1 MDDAVYRLLRNLAI
15 VLTIAWVGWSAWD
28 YFHQD
33 TGPGMVEYAAGN
45 RAFED
50 GDYERALQEYTAAL
64 KANPQLL
71 DALRGKA
78 RTLMQLGRNDE
89 ALAAF
94 NEAIARDPEFGGTYA
109 NRGILHDRMG
119 HYTRALADYEKA
131 LALDPELAE
140 GPGWMTRFLR
150 LQPEK
155 PPTIADR
162 ARYLREQ
169 LALPPDQRLL
179 RVPEEDAKQRGYKK

>member
-1 MDDAVYRLLRNLAI
+1 MDDPVYRFLRNLAI
-15 VLTIAWVGWSAWD
+15 VLTLAWVGWSAWD
-28 YFHQD
+28 AYRQD
-33 TGPGMVEYAAGN
+33 TGPGMVAYAAAN

-50 GDYERALQEYTAAL
+50 GEYKRALREYEAAL
-64 KANPQLL
+64 AENPQLL

-78 RTLMQLGRNDE
+78 RTLMQLGRHEE

-94 NEAIARDPEFGGTYA
+94 DAAITREPGFGGTWA

-119 HYTRALADYEKA
+119 RYTQALADYEKA
-131 LALDPELAE
+131 LSLDPELAD

-150 LQPEK
+150 LQSEK

-169 LALPPDQRLL
+169 LALPEEQRLL
-179 RVPEEDAKQRGYKK
+179 RVPEEDAKQRSYKK